1 MERLTT
7 RDLAARTHLAPQTI
21 LNYVKEGTITPINI
35 SPDGRYYFDMSV
47 ADELITRTLL
57 KKYPNHT
64 AIVVLYTDEDSMKT
78 FENTY
83 TNYLNEEGI
92 LRIDNLTEKVSEVRE
107 RVEGNALHDR
117 LFCIYLCE
125 KIARKCESEIKKLK
139 SDLPTRI
146 MQNPKLEDRNLLLK
160 NLNILVSDTASVME
174 KLNSND
180 KKIVQGALYWL
191 EEQKEKILERYAMSE
206 ITALSKQLSA
216 SKNPGDH
223 FEFPMQTKTI
233 KNIVRKEKQSFY
245 AESLDKAL
253 EKLKEG
259 YQSLIKIDCSKEESI
274 YDLLYKTRF
283 TEQIKFYGCDNATKE
298 INEIIRFLQD
308 TKKKVEYGDMEVR

>member
-1 MERLTT
+1 MKKGSKILGRLMSYSIIAFSVYILLGVMIQKEEFYIFGYRPVLVLSGSMEPYMETNS
-7 RDLAARTHLAPQTI
+7 I
-21 LNYVKEGTITPINI
+21 
-35 SPDGRYYFDMSV
+35 
-47 ADELITRTLL
+47 
-57 KKYPNHT
+57 
-64 AIVVLYTDEDSMKT
+64 AIVQKT
-78 FENTY
+78 KDINEGDTY

-206 ITALSKQLSA
+206 ISALSKQLSA

>member
-1 MERLTT
+1 
-7 RDLAARTHLAPQTI
+7 
-21 LNYVKEGTITPINI
+21 
-35 SPDGRYYFDMSV
+35 
-47 ADELITRTLL
+47 
-57 KKYPNHT
+57 
-64 AIVVLYTDEDSMKT
+64 
-78 FENTY
+78 
-83 TNYLNEEGI
+83 
-92 LRIDNLTEKVSEVRE
+92 
-107 RVEGNALHDR
+107 
-117 LFCIYLCE
+117 
-125 KIARKCESEIKKLK
+125 
-139 SDLPTRI
+139 
-146 MQNPKLEDRNLLLK
+146 
-160 NLNILVSDTASVME
+160 
-174 KLNSND
+174 
-180 KKIVQGALYWL
+180 
-191 EEQKEKILERYAMSE
+191 MSE
-206 ITALSKQLSA
+206 ISALSKQLSA

-308 TKKKVEYGDMEVR
+308 TKKKVEYGDMEVW